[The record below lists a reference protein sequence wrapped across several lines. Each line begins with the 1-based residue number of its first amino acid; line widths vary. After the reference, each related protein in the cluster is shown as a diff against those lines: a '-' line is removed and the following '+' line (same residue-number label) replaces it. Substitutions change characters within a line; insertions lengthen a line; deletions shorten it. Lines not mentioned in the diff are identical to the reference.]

1 MAKHGHCGAGTSRP
15 QSEAPLFE
23 KSQTLGYPHG
33 GTDGR
38 LRHVVQSSWV
48 DHDMMIERLRQ
59 AFALAEQRSE
69 QEQQMLADLLLAEM
83 QAEEQWEALFA
94 DPWSDT
100 LLERM
105 VVETLAEYEAGETE
119 EITGDIQ

>member
-1 MAKHGHCGAGTSRP
+1 
-15 QSEAPLFE
+15 
-23 KSQTLGYPHG
+23 
-33 GTDGR
+33 
-38 LRHVVQSSWV
+38 
-48 DHDMMIERLRQ
+48 MMIERLRQ

-94 DPWSDT
+94 DPRSDT

-105 VVETLAEYEAGETE
+105 VAEALAEDEAGETE
-119 EITGDIQ
+119 EITGDSFG